1 MVRGCNKV
9 ANYSSSGGEVGA
21 PCLCADLEMLASRS
35 IGRCWGVAQS
45 KARGAEPGRRRTR
58 NGTPQA
64 WNVNWNTNSP
74 LLLPQQTELVS
85 LLASGS
91 SSGGGVHGGAAAAPS
106 GSGELYGVRSTDS
119 KAGVTAYAV
128 ACNVCN
134 GPVPAVTISAA
145 AGPGV
150 VAGRGGNQQGVVD
163 RTRHF
168 WCNTMVCCKK
178 FHALRGVE
186 LSLFRWCFVVLNTEQ
201 E

>member
-1 MVRGCNKV
+1 MGT
-9 ANYSSSGGEVGA
+9 

-45 KARGAEPGRRRTR
+45 KARGAETGRRRAR
-58 NGTPQA
+58 NGTPQP

-74 LLLPQQTELVS
+74 LLLPQQMQLVS
-85 LLASGS
+85 FLASSSS
-91 SSGGGVHGGAAAAPS
+91 SSGGGAHGGAAASLS
-106 GSGELYGVRSTDS
+106 GSGELYGVRSTDN
-119 KAGVTAYAV
+119 KASITAYAV
-128 ACNVCN
+128 ACN
-134 GPVPAVTISAA
+134 GPAPAVTISAA

-150 VAGRGGNQQGVVD
+150 VAGRGCSQGVVD

-178 FHALRGVE
+178 NHALRDVE